1 VSLEAEQRKGRFV
14 ERALRLFRG
23 WIWYK
28 SSIYGIVKIL
38 MRMYS
43 IFLEQIDMSTC
54 RIDHVVV
61 TARYLEAGAEYVSGI
76 LGVTPQAGGRHPKM
90 GTHNLLLRLG
100 ESVYLEVISP
110 DPQAPRPEQPR
121 WFGLDHLQPGA
132 DPALSAWVVRC
143 GDIYA
148 TAAACS
154 EPLGDIQP
162 MSRGSIQWRIT
173 IPADGCVPL
182 DGAAPALIAWQ
193 GDVHP
198 ASTLPDFG
206 LSLAEL
212 RIFHPQPH
220 RVSRLLSSISLE
232 GPVVVALPP
241 DNSAPHLLAAIATPQ
256 GLRYLPF
263 PSPGQKIGPD

>member
-1 VSLEAEQRKGRFV
+1 
-14 ERALRLFRG
+14 
-23 WIWYK
+23 
-28 SSIYGIVKIL
+28 
-38 MRMYS
+38 
-43 IFLEQIDMSTC
+43 MSTC
-54 RIDHVVV
+54 RIDHIVV
-61 TARYLEAGAEYVSGI
+61 TARFLESGAEYVSQT
-76 LGVTPQAGGRHPKM
+76 LGATPQAGGKHPRM

-110 DPQAPRPEQPR
+110 DPQGSKPDQPR

-132 DPALSAWVVRC
+132 HPALSAWVVRC

-154 EPLGDIQP
+154 EPLGKIKP
-162 MSRGSIQWRIT
+162 MSRGSLHWRIT
-173 IPADGCVPL
+173 IPADGWVPL
-182 DGAAPALIAWQ
+182 DGVAPALIAWQ

-206 LSLAEL
+206 FSLAEL

-220 RVSRLLSSISLE
+220 RVSGMLSSISLE

-241 DNSAPHLLAAIATPQ
+241 DNSAPHLLATIATPQ
-256 GLRYLPF
+256 GLRSLSF
-263 PSPGQKIGPD
+263 PSLGQGVGPD